1 MTLPLA
7 QQVSLQLR
15 LGHRLI
21 VTAVVAGKKREGAV
35 GLGIHRKPEH
45 RCTTGAIRIDW
56 AGPAT
61 NERDHPWC
69 FVSGCPARLHDPL
82 LADAIDRAIELEDLG
97 GLHVLVPQLGLAH
110 LPERLVTFYQT
121 VLSARDRL
129 LAERDH
135 AQVKLYQHG

>member
-1 MTLPLA
+1 MTLPFA
-7 QQVSLQLR
+7 QRVSLQLR
-15 LGHRLI
+15 LGQRLI
-21 VTAVVAGKKREGAV
+21 VTAVVAGKKRESAV

-45 RCTTGAIRIDW
+45 RCIKGAYRIDW

-61 NERDHPWC
+61 NEREHPWC
-69 FVSGCPARLHDPL
+69 FVDGCPARFHDPL

-97 GLHVLVPQLGLAH
+97 GLSVLAPQLGLAKY
-110 LPERLVTFYQT
+110 PARLVEFYQT